1 MAAKVRLDEAKCKAW
16 ANCVMK
22 APDIFTITEKDTVVR
37 ILVSEV
43 APARLM
49 QAYAAVRSCPT
60 QALSIE

>member
-1 MAAKVRLDEAKCKAW
+1 MATVRLDEAKCKAW

-43 APARLM
+43 APSRLM

-60 QALSIE
+60 QALSIEE